1 MERKSAIKLA
11 LGEELPELVLKHAKV
26 VNVFTREIEEADVA
40 ISDGMI
46 CGVGSYCGK
55 NEVELGGA
63 YLVPGFINAHC
74 HVESSMVT
82 PLDYGPEELRW
93 GVTTL
98 VTDPHEIA
106 NVLGTEGVRFMLRA
120 AEGSGVNYYVQVPS
134 CVPATPFEHAGEV
147 LTAEKMEPLK
157 SDPRVLGLGEMM
169 NYPGVAGCD
178 PEVLAKLELFGE
190 SVIDGHAPSLS
201 GKGLQAYVAA
211 GIHTDHESTTY
222 EEAREKLRA
231 GMAVLVREGSA
242 SKNLQDIL
250 TGVVRDRIDTT
261 CLAFCTDDKHL
272 ADIRREGTIRWNIR
286 LAVEL
291 GLDPLTA
298 IQMATIN
305 AARIYRLPRLGA
317 VAVGYR
323 ADLVV
328 LDNLTDFNVLSVY
341 KDGEQKVRSGR
352 LTFGYAWGTV
362 GDVEN
367 AVNLAPLPPDAFALP
382 ERAEHPVIRIV
393 KGQIVTAAST
403 VPADAVDEQIASGRL
418 RKIAVIERHHATGN
432 IGVGLIE
439 GYGLTHGAVAT
450 TVAHDSHN
458 LIVVGDNDADLF
470 AAVEEI
476 KRIAGGY
483 TIVQDGHVLGS
494 LPLPIAGLMSTGP
507 ADRLIA
513 DLDSMI
519 EKARRAGVAEG
530 IDPFITLSFMALPV
544 IPEIRI
550 TDMGVFD
557 VNRFQFL

>member
-106 NVLGTEGVRFMLRA
+106 NVLGAEGVRFMLRA

-242 SKNLQDIL
+242 SKNLRDIL

-362 GDVEN
+362 RDVEN

-382 ERAEHPVIRIV
+382 GRAEHPVIRIV

>member
-1 MERKSAIKLA
+1 MCS
-11 LGEELPELVLKHAKV
+11 
-26 VNVFTREIEEADVA
+26 
-40 ISDGMI
+40 SD
-46 CGVGSYCGK
+46 
-55 NEVELGGA
+55 L
-63 YLVPGFINAHC
+63 
-74 HVESSMVT
+74 
-82 PLDYGPEELRW
+82 
-93 GVTTL
+93 
-98 VTDPHEIA
+98 
-106 NVLGTEGVRFMLRA
+106 
-120 AEGSGVNYYVQVPS
+120 
-134 CVPATPFEHAGEV
+134 
-147 LTAEKMEPLK
+147 
-157 SDPRVLGLGEMM
+157 
-169 NYPGVAGCD
+169 
-178 PEVLAKLELFGE
+178 
-190 SVIDGHAPSLS
+190 
-201 GKGLQAYVAA
+201 
-211 GIHTDHESTTY
+211 
-222 EEAREKLRA
+222 
-231 GMAVLVREGSA
+231 
-242 SKNLQDIL
+242 
-250 TGVVRDRIDTT
+250 
-261 CLAFCTDDKHL
+261 
-272 ADIRREGTIRWNIR
+272 
-286 LAVEL
+286 
-291 GLDPLTA
+291 
-298 IQMATIN
+298 N

-352 LTFGYAWGTV
+352 LTFGYAWGTA